1 MVVNTRSRSSRNRQ
15 IEAAASAA
23 AAASTAAADSR
34 DRRRVRIQTPSFRDA
49 SIRTYKIY
57 TGGISRRRDEAAAEA
72 AEALIEMSEPDY
84 DDVIESDAATATAT
98 ATAAV
103 ARINHMCINPMR
115 PITQYMY
122 QIVVY
127 NYDRTLH
134 HKSAFILYN
143 KATRMYYIYSI
154 ISNGHAYHSGGSCE
168 FDASSATTTTTVDPV
183 NTIQTKFASYTT
195 ETITEYVMTL
205 LVPSF
210 GHNYYIQDQ
219 IIGIVSTVSNDDTT
233 YYEIEQI
240 LYEKSSS
247 ETTNGLN
254 AFPLIPYREYWADS
268 VYQYT
273 EDTIHSALQILGQ
286 SV

>member
-23 AAASTAAADSR
+23 AEDSR

-57 TGGISRRRDEAAAEA
+57 TGGISRRRDEAVAAEA

-84 DDVIESDAATATAT
+84 DDVIESDAAT

-154 ISNGHAYHSGGSCE
+154 ISNGHAYYHGGSCE
-168 FDASSATTTTTVDPV
+168 FDASATTTTVDPV

-210 GHNYYIQDQ
+210 GHAYYIQDQ
-219 IIGIVSTVSNDDTT
+219 IMGVVSTVSDNDTT
-233 YYEIEQI
+233 YYDIDQL

-273 EDTIHSALQILGQ
+273 EDTLRSALQILGQ

>member
-23 AAASTAAADSR
+23 AEDSR

-49 SIRTYKIY
+49 SIRTYTIY
-57 TGGISRRRDEAAAEA
+57 TGGISRRRDKAAEAAAAEA
-72 AEALIEMSEPDY
+72 IIEMSEPDY

-98 ATAAV
+98 AIAAV

-154 ISNGHAYHSGGSCE
+154 ISNGHAYYHGGSCE
-168 FDASSATTTTTVDPV
+168 FDASAATTTTTVDPV

>member
-15 IEAAASAA
+15 IEAAAS
-23 AAASTAAADSR
+23 TAAEDSR

-57 TGGISRRRDEAAAEA
+57 TGGISRRRDEAAEAAA

-84 DDVIESDAATATAT
+84 DDVIESDAAT

-154 ISNGHAYHSGGSCE
+154 ISNGHAYYHGGSCE
-168 FDASSATTTTTVDPV
+168 FDASAATTTTTTTVDPV

-273 EDTIHSALQILGQ
+273 EDTLHSALQILGQ

>member
-1 MVVNTRSRSSRNRQ
+1 MVVNTRSRSSR
-15 IEAAASAA
+15 IEAAADI
-23 AAASTAAADSR
+23 ASTAAAESR
-34 DRRRVRIQTPSFRDA
+34 DRRRVRIQTSSFRDA

-57 TGGISRRRDEAAAEA
+57 TGGISRRRDEAAAAAA
-72 AEALIEMSEPDY
+72 AEALIEMSKPDY
-84 DDVIESDAATATAT
+84 DDVIESDATATATAT
-98 ATAAV
+98 ATAAAATAT

-154 ISNGHAYHSGGSCE
+154 ISNGHAYHGGSCE
-168 FDASSATTTTTVDPV
+168 FDASTTTTTTTVEPV

-219 IIGIVSTVSNDDTT
+219 IIGVVSTVSNDDTT

>member
-1 MVVNTRSRSSRNRQ
+1 MVVNTRSRSSR
-15 IEAAASAA
+15 IEAAADI
-23 AAASTAAADSR
+23 ASTAAAESR
-34 DRRRVRIQTPSFRDA
+34 DRRRLRIQTPSFRDA

-57 TGGISRRRDEAAAEA
+57 TGGISRRRDEAAAAAAA
-72 AEALIEMSEPDY
+72 AEALIEMSKPDY
-84 DDVIESDAATATAT
+84 DDVIESDATAT
-98 ATAAV
+98 ATAATAT

-154 ISNGHAYHSGGSCE
+154 ISNGHAYHGGSCG
-168 FDASSATTTTTVDPV
+168 FDASATTTVDPV

-219 IIGIVSTVSNDDTT
+219 IIGVVSTVSNDDTT

-240 LYEKSSS
+240 LYDKSSS

-268 VYQYT
+268 RFPSESMYQYT

>member
-15 IEAAASAA
+15 IEAAASA
-23 AAASTAAADSR
+23 AAADSR

-57 TGGISRRRDEAAAEA
+57 TGGISRRRDEAAA

-98 ATAAV
+98 A

-154 ISNGHAYHSGGSCE
+154 ISNGHAYYHGGSCE
-168 FDASSATTTTTVDPV
+168 FDASAATTTTTTVDPV

-219 IIGIVSTVSNDDTT
+219 IMGVVSTVSNDDTT

-273 EDTIHSALQILGQ
+273 EDTLHSALQILGQ

>member
-23 AAASTAAADSR
+23 AEDSR

-57 TGGISRRRDEAAAEA
+57 TGGISRRRDEAVAAA

-98 ATAAV
+98 A

-127 NYDRTLH
+127 N
-134 HKSAFILYN
+134 
-143 KATRMYYIYSI
+143 
-154 ISNGHAYHSGGSCE
+154 
-168 FDASSATTTTTVDPV
+168 
-183 NTIQTKFASYTT
+183 
-195 ETITEYVMTL
+195 
-205 LVPSF
+205 
-210 GHNYYIQDQ
+210 
-219 IIGIVSTVSNDDTT
+219 
-233 YYEIEQI
+233 
-240 LYEKSSS
+240 
-247 ETTNGLN
+247 
-254 AFPLIPYREYWADS
+254 
-268 VYQYT
+268 
-273 EDTIHSALQILGQ
+273 
-286 SV
+286 

>member
-1 MVVNTRSRSSRNRQ
+1 MVVNTRSRSCRNRQ
-15 IEAAASAA
+15 IEAAAAA
-23 AAASTAAADSR
+23 ATAAAADSCSGGR

-57 TGGISRRRDEAAAEA
+57 TGGISRRRDEAAA

-84 DDVIESDAATATAT
+84 HDVIESDAATAT
-98 ATAAV
+98 V

-154 ISNGHAYHSGGSCE
+154 ISNGHAYYHGGSCE
-168 FDASSATTTTTVDPV
+168 FDASATTTTTTVDPV
-183 NTIQTKFASYTT
+183 NTIQTKFSSYTT

-210 GHNYYIQDQ
+210 GHAYYIQDQ
-219 IIGIVSTVSNDDTT
+219 IIGVVSTVSDNDAT
-233 YYEIEQI
+233 YYEIDQL
-240 LYEKSSS
+240 LYEKTSS

-268 VYQYT
+268 RFPSESMYQYT
-273 EDTIHSALQILGQ
+273 EDTLHSALQILGQ

>member
-23 AAASTAAADSR
+23 AEDSR

-57 TGGISRRRDEAAAEA
+57 TGGISRRRDEAEA

-84 DDVIESDAATATAT
+84 DDVIESDAAT

-154 ISNGHAYHSGGSCE
+154 ISNGHAYYHGGSCE
-168 FDASSATTTTTVDPV
+168 FDASATATTTTVDPV
-183 NTIQTKFASYTT
+183 NTIQTKFTSYTT
-195 ETITEYVMTL
+195 EPITKYVMTL

-219 IIGIVSTVSNDDTT
+219 IIGVLSTVYDDDAT
-233 YYEIEQI
+233 YYDLDQL

-273 EDTIHSALQILGQ
+273 EDTVYSALQILGQ

>member
-1 MVVNTRSRSSRNRQ
+1 MVVNTRSRSCRNRQ
-15 IEAAASAA
+15 IEAAADAA
-23 AAASTAAADSR
+23 AAAADSCSGGR

-57 TGGISRRRDEAAAEA
+57 GISRRCDEAAAA
-72 AEALIEMSEPDY
+72 AEALIEMSEQNDDD
-84 DDVIESDAATATAT
+84 DDVLEYAAT
-98 ATAAV
+98 
-103 ARINHMCINPMR
+103 ARINHMCINPMQ

-134 HKSAFILYN
+134 YKSAFIVYN
-143 KATRMYYIYSI
+143 KATRLYYIYSI
-154 ISNGHAYHSGGSCE
+154 ISNGHAYHGGGGGGGSCE
-168 FDASSATTTTTVDPV
+168 SDASATTTTVDPV
-183 NTIQTKFASYTT
+183 NTIQAKFTCYIT
-195 ETITEYVMTL
+195 ETITNYVMTL

-219 IIGIVSTVSNDDTT
+219 IIGVVSKLADTVSNDDAT
-233 YYEIEQI
+233 YYDLERL
-240 LYEKSSS
+240 LYEHSSS

-268 VYQYT
+268 RFPSESMYQYT
-273 EDTIHSALQILGQ
+273 EDTLHSALRILG
-286 SV
+286 

>member
-15 IEAAASAA
+15 TEAAASA
-23 AAASTAAADSR
+23 AAADSR

-57 TGGISRRRDEAAAEA
+57 TGGISRRRDEAAA

-84 DDVIESDAATATAT
+84 DDVIESDAAIATAT
-98 ATAAV
+98 AAIAAV

-154 ISNGHAYHSGGSCE
+154 ISNGHAYYHGGSCE
-168 FDASSATTTTTVDPV
+168 FDASATTTTTTVDPV
-183 NTIQTKFASYTT
+183 NTIQTKFTSYTT

-219 IIGIVSTVSNDDTT
+219 IMGVVSTVSDNNAT
-233 YYEIEQI
+233 YYEIDQL

-273 EDTIHSALQILGQ
+273 EDTLRSALQILGQ

>member
-15 IEAAASAA
+15 IEAAASA
-23 AAASTAAADSR
+23 AAADSR

-57 TGGISRRRDEAAAEA
+57 TGGISRRRDEAAEAAA

-84 DDVIESDAATATAT
+84 DDVIESDAAT

-154 ISNGHAYHSGGSCE
+154 ISNGHAYYHGGSCE
-168 FDASSATTTTTVDPV
+168 FDASAATTTTTTTVDPV

-273 EDTIHSALQILGQ
+273 EDTLHSALQILGQ

>member
-15 IEAAASAA
+15 IEAAADI
-23 AAASTAAADSR
+23 ASTAAAESR

-72 AEALIEMSEPDY
+72 LIEMSKPDY
-84 DDVIESDAATATAT
+84 DDVIESDATATAT
-98 ATAAV
+98 ATAATAA
-103 ARINHMCINPMR
+103 ARITHMCINPMR

-154 ISNGHAYHSGGSCE
+154 ISNGHAYHGGSCG
-168 FDASSATTTTTVDPV
+168 FDASTTTTTTTTTVDPV

-219 IIGIVSTVSNDDTT
+219 IIGVVSTVSNDDTT

>member
-23 AAASTAAADSR
+23 AEDSR

-57 TGGISRRRDEAAAEA
+57 TGGISRRRDEAVA

-84 DDVIESDAATATAT
+84 EDVIESDAATATAT
-98 ATAAV
+98 AAVAV

-154 ISNGHAYHSGGSCE
+154 ISNGHAYYHGGSCE
-168 FDASSATTTTTVDPV
+168 FVDASAAATTTTTTVDPV

-233 YYEIEQI
+233 YYDIDQL

-254 AFPLIPYREYWADS
+254 AFPLIPYREYWSDS

-273 EDTIHSALQILGQ
+273 EDTLHSALQILGQ

>member
-23 AAASTAAADSR
+23 AEDSR

-57 TGGISRRRDEAAAEA
+57 TGGISRRRDEAEA

-84 DDVIESDAATATAT
+84 EDVIESDAATATAT
-98 ATAAV
+98 AAVAV

-154 ISNGHAYHSGGSCE
+154 ISNGHAYYHGGSCE
-168 FDASSATTTTTVDPV
+168 FVDASAAATTTTTTVDPV

-219 IIGIVSTVSNDDTT
+219 IMGVVSTVSDNDTT
-233 YYEIEQI
+233 YYDIDQL

-273 EDTIHSALQILGQ
+273 EDTLHSALQILGQ